1 MNQQVANSR
10 MPPPM
15 PDRRGAIFPIALI
28 QISITGILLGIGGVC
43 LHTALRSDRQ
53 ERQSILLLQTITR
66 LEQQLRAD
74 ERHSRST
81 TAANA
86 ALLTFSGAEKT
97 PVHSTTTW
105 RSDRGVVERLEGD
118 LSAPHARETYIFPAG
133 YAVEFANEPASVV
146 VRIREGLPTLKY
158 REAPSGGL
166 ARGADV
172 TNIGTGRV
180 IEIRL
185 QHSPGAAE

>member
-1 MNQQVANSR
+1 
-10 MPPPM
+10 
-15 PDRRGAIFPIALI
+15 
-28 QISITGILLGIGGVC
+28 
-43 LHTALRSDRQ
+43 
-53 ERQSILLLQTITR
+53 
-66 LEQQLRAD
+66 
-74 ERHSRST
+74 
-81 TAANA
+81 
-86 ALLTFSGAEKT
+86 
-97 PVHSTTTW
+97 
-105 RSDRGVVERLEGD
+105 
-118 LSAPHARETYIFPAG
+118 
-133 YAVEFANEPASVV
+133 VEFANEPASVV